1 MTHSSFPSKD
11 LSPIP
16 TLPFNSF
23 PPLFYL
29 ILFIFPPS
37 LFLLHQTTFRLS
49 ILPIIHL
56 QLLPTFFPQI
66 HPLTHLLMIRYSPC
80 SFLRPSELSTS
91 SITFNSILSISKC
104 LKIFLTFF
112 PRLPTRFAN
121 VPSPLYRLSF
131 ICFFL
136 FYFYLALLQ
145 RLPTLISSCLSVLLP
160 FMPSHFCTLP
170 HNSNCL
176 IHAYRAC
183 YVRFLLSKYFLN
195 SFFISLKFPFFS

>member
-131 ICFFL
+131 IHSSVFFCFIFTLPYYSASLPLSLLVYRSFYLLCRPTSAHCPTIQTALYMLTVLATFVSCSPNIFSILFL
-136 FYFYLALLQ
+136 F
-145 RLPTLISSCLSVLLP
+145 
-160 FMPSHFCTLP
+160 H
-170 HNSNCL
+170 
-176 IHAYRAC
+176 
-183 YVRFLLSKYFLN
+183 
-195 SFFISLKFPFFS
+195 